1 MRVKGGSQFGRLERS
16 LALCLLCL
24 LCLSLTDKNKT
35 KKSAK
40 LVIDHVAN
48 KSILFDNIYGKSTL
62 QLRWRDAETQYR
74 IWSNFVKLKNKKI
87 R

>member
-1 MRVKGGSQFGRLERS
+1 MRVKGKSQFGRLERS

-24 LCLSLTDKNKT
+24 NK
-35 KKSAK
+35 KFAK

-48 KSILFDNIYGKSTL
+48 KSILFDNIYSKSTL